1 MKELNLHT
9 PAPAPDRLR
18 RQWLAA
24 IGASLGLSW
33 AGLTHAQPSDGR
45 SASSLLLN
53 TGLSGPVAF
62 FLLAQDKGYLRDEGL
77 DVQFSGGP
85 GAAAMVPMV
94 RDGAFEFGYGDISA
108 LIERIARGQPGAG
121 PVAVY
126 PTFNVVPFTIAVDA
140 GGPIKQPRDLL
151 GKRVLGHANDAALLT
166 FDLYAEAAGFD
177 VHGVKVDGSM
187 GSMGS
192 AVKEMLQGQGAD
204 GVFGFVNTLIA
215 AAAPFGGAPESLRI
229 LNWSDALPEMYANTL
244 FVTRQTYQR
253 DKPAVQGLVRAINR
267 GLADTVRN
275 PQAAIESLLHHAP
288 GSDRA
293 VNLRRLQGTSAIE
306 MAHPEGRRIGIGDMD
321 DERLRRLIDRI
332 VRVKR
337 LPRRPSVE
345 EVFDRSLLP
354 PLADRVRHLVG

>member
-126 PTFNVVPFTIAVDA
+126 PTFI
-140 GGPIKQPRDLL
+140 
-151 GKRVLGHANDAALLT
+151 
-166 FDLYAEAAGFD
+166 
-177 VHGVKVDGSM
+177 
-187 GSMGS
+187 
-192 AVKEMLQGQGAD
+192 GA
-204 GVFGFVNTLIA
+204 
-215 AAAPFGGAPESLRI
+215 
-229 LNWSDALPEMYANTL
+229 
-244 FVTRQTYQR
+244 
-253 DKPAVQGLVRAINR
+253 KP
-267 GLADTVRN
+267 
-275 PQAAIESLLHHAP
+275 
-288 GSDRA
+288 
-293 VNLRRLQGTSAIE
+293 
-306 MAHPEGRRIGIGDMD
+306 
-321 DERLRRLIDRI
+321 
-332 VRVKR
+332 
-337 LPRRPSVE
+337 
-345 EVFDRSLLP
+345 
-354 PLADRVRHLVG
+354 